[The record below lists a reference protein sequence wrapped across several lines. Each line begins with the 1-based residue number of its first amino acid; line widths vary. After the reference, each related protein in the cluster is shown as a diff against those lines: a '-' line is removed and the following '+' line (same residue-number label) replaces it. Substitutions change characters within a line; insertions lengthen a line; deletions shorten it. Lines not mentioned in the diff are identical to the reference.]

1 MSFWP
6 RFSLPA
12 PLAAGPREIF
22 LGTLGAG
29 VGLLLT
35 EWISRLVLGE
45 SLPWFV
51 APMGASAVLLFCVPA
66 SPLAQP
72 WPSLAGN
79 TVSALIGVGCY
90 QLLGETGM
98 ALALAGL
105 LAIGAMFLL
114 RCLHPPGGAVA
125 LTAVLGG
132 APVHELGYGFA
143 LVPVMANTAAM
154 LLLAMLFN
162 NAVGRRYPHQAQG
175 RPHPHA
181 TRDPLPSARVGFRA
195 DDLDAALAS
204 FGEVLD
210 IDREDLE
217 EIMVRAQMHA
227 RRRHWGAVRC
237 ADIMS
242 RDVVKVGPQA
252 TLGEAWA
259 LLERHRI
266 KALPVVEGDD
276 HLVGIVAVRDFF
288 VDRADPDLPP
298 AARLDPART
307 VAQIMT
313 RDVRS
318 ARPEQPL
325 ADLVEDFADGGV
337 HHMPVTDAA
346 GRVIGMITQSDL
358 VGALFAAEAP
368 A

>member
-6 RFSLPA
+6 RFTLPA
-12 PLAAGPREIF
+12 PLAAGPREIL
-22 LGTLGAG
+22 LGSLGAG
-29 VGLLLT
+29 LGLLLT
-35 EWISRLVLGE
+35 EWVGRLILGH

-72 WPSLAGN
+72 WPCLAGN
-79 TVSALIGVGCY
+79 TLSAVIGVACH
-90 QLLGETGM
+90 QLLGDTGM

-105 LAIGAMFLL
+105 LAIGTMFLL
-114 RCLHPPGGAVA
+114 RCLHPPGGAMA

-132 APVHELGYGFA
+132 PAVHELGYGFA
-143 LVPVMANTAAM
+143 LAPVMVDTVAM
-154 LLLAMLFN
+154 LLLAALFN
-162 NAVGRRYPHQAQG
+162 NLAGRRYPHQSAA

-181 TRDPLPSARVGFRA
+181 TRDPVPSERVGFNA
-195 DDLDAALAS
+195 ADLDAALAS

-237 ADIMS
+237 GDVMS
-242 RDVVKVGPQA
+242 RDVVAIGPQA

-259 LLERHRI
+259 LLAHHRI
-266 KALPVVEGDD
+266 KALPVVEEGDR
-276 HLVGIVAVRDFF
+276 LVGIIAVRDFF
-288 VDRADPDLPP
+288 VAPGAPGEPP
-298 AARLDPART
+298 ATMRSGRT
-307 VAQIMT
+307 VGEAMT
-313 RDVRS
+313 AAVRS

-325 ADLVEDFADGGV
+325 AELIADFADRGL
-337 HHMPVTDAA
+337 HHMPVTDSA
-346 GRVIGMITQSDL
+346 GRVVGMITQSDV
-358 VGALFAAEAP
+358 VGALFAGEP
-368 A
+368 RG